1 MPVNTC
7 SLFFVFLA
15 LCYYAFV
22 LFVCALIFFL
32 LCLMDVLYMYTVLF
46 IVFKCYFRSL
56 NV

>member
-1 MPVNTC
+1 MFVKTC

-32 LCLMDVLYMYTVLF
+32 IMVNGCF
-46 IVFKCYFRSL
+46 IYVYRAVYRFKCYFRSL